1 MVKLALFL
9 HFTMIAALQ
18 FFHSMIHNKVCGA
31 TSFVS
36 AVVMVSV
43 PLPLFHG
50 CCVYNDFAALW
61 HDEMA
66 ISCEVGAEGSV
77 IYWVH
82 FCNVPTFFYLSM
94 MALVGGQFSFVFL
107 CCAKFHACKSKMDIV
122 VMSIFGSG
130 MQCRCSLAWPFVAV
144 CVLSC

>member
-1 MVKLALFL
+1 MAVVCTMILLLFGMMKWQFLVKLGQREALF
-9 HFTMIAALQ
+9 I
-18 FFHSMIHNKVCGA
+18 
-31 TSFVS
+31 
-36 AVVMVSV
+36 
-43 PLPLFHG
+43 G
-50 CCVYNDFAALW
+50 CIFAMCQL
-61 HDEMA
+61 
-66 ISCEVGAEGSV
+66 
-77 IYWVH
+77 
-82 FCNVPTFFYLSM
+82 FFYLSM

>member
-1 MVKLALFL
+1 MGCWGGCILGW
-9 HFTMIAALQ
+9 FTGVWPLI
-18 FFHSMIHNKVCGA
+18 VA
-31 TSFVS
+31 TVHARCNNSLL
-36 AVVMVSV
+36 V